1 MVCSARLP
9 LTAVD
14 PRAETRPPPPRLAAS
29 IRPRATIFLYS
40 AAVSVLR
47 TLVNSSRA
55 LITGAREIAR
65 FQEIATVFIRHGFG
79 WAYGQ
84 LKLRRELQVE
94 HEGTDLTKATLASP
108 DTGKRLVAAFNE
120 LGPTFVK
127 LGQILSTRTDL
138 LPESITSEL
147 ATLQDNVSMLPF
159 EDVREQLEN
168 NLGPQWRDHFEEFDE
183 QPLASASIAQ
193 VHRATLKNGRRVV
206 LKVQRPGVKP
216 KITGD
221 LGVLYAIAGWLEE
234 GIVEAAAMDVRG
246 TVTSFT
252 KSILQ
257 ELDFRI
263 EARNLERFRQL
274 HRDNPLVVF
283 PEVFTDLSTEEVLC
297 MEFLEGRN
305 FATAIDDG
313 EDVSTV
319 AESYFK
325 VAYKMLFIDGFFHGD
340 LHPGNVLVME
350 DHRLGV
356 LDCGMVGRLSPA
368 MKDKVID
375 ILHAVLNEDLEG
387 VARTF
392 YDLSIRTELVD
403 YQRFEADVIE
413 LGERYLSGLPLS
425 EVQIGTLFSE
435 IVAGAARH
443 SVRMPT
449 DFTMMFKAIIT
460 TEGMAKMIAPE
471 TDPIEL
477 ARPYIMQMVT
487 DRYSPDRLKQV
498 AIADFA
504 LLSRMARS
512 LPHSLPAVIE
522 DVRAGKLTFRLNNDT
537 LDRQREAAD
546 ARSRRMI
553 RTALTIAC
561 LVCGTY
567 SLGLSLPVW
576 SLVGLPVITAAFFV
590 LAGVGVFT
598 VIWR

>member
-1 MVCSARLP
+1 MSL
-9 LTAVD
+9 
-14 PRAETRPPPPRLAAS
+14 
-29 IRPRATIFLYS
+29 
-40 AAVSVLR
+40 LR
-47 TLVNSSRA
+47 TLVSSSRA
-55 LITGAREIAR
+55 FITGAREVAR
-65 FQEIATVFIRHGFG
+65 FQEIARVFIRHGFG
-79 WAYGQ
+79 WAYSQ
-84 LKLRRELQVE
+84 LKLRRELEVE
-94 HEGTDLTKATLASP
+94 LEGTELTKATLASP

-147 ATLQDNVSMLPF
+147 ATLQDNVGQVSF
-159 EDVREQLEN
+159 EDVETQLVKE
-168 NLGPQWRDHFEEFDE
+168 LGEDWRAHFESFEE
-183 QPLASASIAQ
+183 EPLASASIAQ
-193 VHRATLKNGRRVV
+193 VHRATLEDGRAVV

-221 LGVLYAIAGWLEE
+221 LGVLHALAGWLEE
-234 GIVEAAAMDVRG
+234 AIPEAAAMDLQG
-246 TVTSFT
+246 TITSFT

-263 EARNLERFRQL
+263 EARNLERFRTL
-274 HRDNPLVVF
+274 HRDNGQVVF
-283 PEVFTDLSTEEVLC
+283 PEVFEHLSTEEVLC

-305 FATAIDDG
+305 FAHAIEEG
-313 EDVSTV
+313 EDVSEV
-319 AESYFK
+319 ADAYFK

-350 DHRLGV
+350 GQRLGV

-392 YDLSIRTELVD
+392 YELSIKTDLVD
-403 YQRFEADVIE
+403 YPRFEADVIE

-425 EVQIGTLFSE
+425 EVQIGMLFSE

-487 DRYSPDRLKQV
+487 DRYSPDRIKQMAV
-498 AIADFA
+498 RDFS
-504 LLSRMARS
+504 LFSKMARQ
-512 LPHSLPAVIE
+512 LPHSLPAVV
-522 DVRAGKLTFRLNNDT
+522 DDLRAGKFTVRTSPET
-537 LDRQREAAD
+537 LDRIQHDAD
-546 ARSRRMI
+546 ARSRRAI
-553 RTALTIAC
+553 RAALTVTC
-561 LVCGTY
+561 MVCGTY
-567 SLGLSLPVW
+567 SLGLGLPVW
-576 SLVGLPVITAAFFV
+576 GLVGIPAITAVLFV

>member
-1 MVCSARLP
+1 MSL
-9 LTAVD
+9 
-14 PRAETRPPPPRLAAS
+14 
-29 IRPRATIFLYS
+29 
-40 AAVSVLR
+40 LR
-47 TLVNSSRA
+47 TLVSSSRA
-55 LITGAREIAR
+55 LITGAREVAR
-65 FQEIATVFIRHGFG
+65 FQEIARVFIRHGFG
-79 WAYGQ
+79 WAYSQ
-84 LKLRRELQVE
+84 LRLRRELQVE
-94 HEGTDLTKATLASP
+94 LEGTELTKATLASP

-138 LPESITSEL
+138 LPDSITSEL
-147 ATLQDNVSMLPF
+147 ATLQDNVSQVSF
-159 EDVREQLEN
+159 EDIETQLVKE
-168 NLGPQWRDHFEEFDE
+168 LGEHWRAHFESFDE
-183 QPLASASIAQ
+183 EPLASASIAQ
-193 VHRATLKNGRRVV
+193 VHRATLEDGRKVV

-221 LGVLYAIAGWLEE
+221 LGVLHALAGWLEE
-234 GIVEAAAMDVRG
+234 AIPEAAAMDLRG
-246 TVTSFT
+246 TITSFT

-263 EARNLERFRQL
+263 EARNLDRFRAQ
-274 HRDNPLVVF
+274 HRDNQQVVF
-283 PEVFTDLSTEEVLC
+283 PEVFDHLSTEEVLC

-305 FATAIDDG
+305 FAHAIEQG
-313 EDVSTV
+313 EDVSEV
-319 AESYFK
+319 ADAYFK

-340 LHPGNVLVME
+340 LHPGNVLVM
-350 DHRLGV
+350 DGHRLGV

-392 YDLSIRTELVD
+392 YELSIKTDLVD
-403 YQRFEADVIE
+403 YPRFESDVVD

-487 DRYSPDRLKQV
+487 ERYSPDRIKQMAV
-498 AIADFA
+498 RDFS
-504 LLSRMARS
+504 LFSKMARQ
-512 LPHSLPAVIE
+512 LPHSLPAVI
-522 DVRAGKLTFRLNNDT
+522 DDLRAGKLTVRTNPET
-537 LDRQREAAD
+537 LEKQKADAD
-546 ARSRRMI
+546 ARSRRAI
-553 RTALTIAC
+553 RTALTVTCI
-561 LVCGTY
+561 VCGTY
-567 SLGLSLPVW
+567 SLGLGLPVW
-576 SLVGLPVITAAFFV
+576 GLVGIPVITAVFFV